1 MEERKTIFD
10 YLAGVLIVFGIT
22 VIILNILCQIF
33 GEAAKGYSS
42 IFRLGSKGIACSTM
56 LEFLA
61 ISFLI
66 TGMRYVFFSDFLFK
80 KMSATLRTLCMVTL
94 VIVLCG
100 IFSYIFSWFPIND
113 WLAWTMFFLSFS
125 TCFVVS
131 LFVTVLQR
139 RAQDKALQR
148 ALEKIQE
155 GSHEK

>member
-33 GEAAKGYSS
+33 GEDAKGYSS
-42 IFRLGSKGIACSTM
+42 IFRLGKSGIACSTM

-61 ISFLI
+61 VSFLI
-66 TGMRYVFFSDFLFK
+66 TGMRYLFFSDFLFK

-94 VIVLCG
+94 VIILIG
-100 IFSYIFSWFPIND
+100 IFIYIFSWFPVND
-113 WLAWTMFFLSFS
+113 WLAWTMFFISFS
-125 TCFVVS
+125 LCFLIS
-131 LFVTVLQR
+131 LFITLLQKKM
-139 RAQDKALQR
+139 QDKALQK

-155 GSHEK
+155 GHNEK